1 MSPPPRVELSPV
13 ESALLHLAS
22 APEGASP
29 VVQAACIALPEP
41 ALTSPLARAVFHLE
55 RNQLNGRLE
64 AGVRLSASVVDDEDQ
79 AKQEDLLALAV
90 SALHAYAQV
99 NWTGPSLPLAPLA
112 LFDPDQVK
120 RLDPPATEQELNDLA
135 IDQLALGG
143 EPVYHLSKQTPF
155 LYLALQLLGLVP
167 SPFASSASSSS
178 TASTSTS
185 SVAASNA
192 PHGPQWATRLPSLAT
207 WRLRAGIMWLKILDE
222 PVPLPAYIASS
233 AAALRLA
240 LPHGADRATTT
251 LSLSLLAT
259 LLSRASPHSRAQ
271 KEASDLAQQ
280 AADEVKLEWEL
291 TGRMGKRT
299 KWQVDEKTQLVVL
312 ARDETSAATAAARA
326 HKGAGAAEA
335 AASGDEA
342 DKRVVPEVLNLND
355 DTLLE
360 KTAFTAAP
368 TAAAGEAAPAP
379 AAAAG
384 GDADSPAL
392 SSLDPSEQPS
402 ISPFSQAVLLSLSL
416 ATLPAPTAL
425 MHLSADVLSTSQ
437 ISAFV
442 ARVLDDPQNWSVH
455 SMALLLRCRGEAGR
469 SRTVER
475 GVLQMQALVD
485 QLKDGSPTEISAISS
500 AVKDADVAAARERLA
515 QFHAL
520 NLPPA
525 WEMERELAV
534 RYTSLGVVKSA
545 LDIFTRLEM
554 WDEVARCWMTLERP
568 DRGVQ
573 VIRDLL
579 EGAKSESDA
588 VMHDRKGAG
597 ARTFRGGEKREAKLW
612 CTLGELERKPEHYE
626 RAWEV
631 SGRTSSR
638 AQRSLGAVYFTA
650 GEYDKVK
657 VALRLALGINPL
669 FPRTWF
675 LLGCAEMR
683 LEDWAGAQDAF
694 GRCVGLDGE
703 DSESWSNLA
712 SCHLRRGELEGDA
725 REVAAGGAA
734 DWDEE
739 LDEAPTVPDVVAAD
753 PSAPA
758 AVVASG
764 EDDDAAPVV
773 TLPFSRKRAAFQCL
787 RQAIK
792 YSYDSWRL
800 WYNYMVVSMDVGEL
814 SEACRALERMVRMR
828 IDKDGENAVDLEV
841 LEKLVDAVT
850 RGHDDDGSTATSA
863 DGAAQVSVN
872 PNFGKGLYRPVAH
885 LVETTILPR
894 INDSPRIFRAH
905 ARLALWQGDYAAAL
919 DAHLKAYRAGVVT
932 DSTVEHDRARFVD
945 AAEQVDT
952 LVSMLE
958 NYGDKERKD
967 GSGLVAPDWK
977 FQARSLVR
985 TFLGRTR
992 SAFED
997 EPEYERLKEL
1007 VKELR

>member
-1 MSPPPRVELSPV
+1 MSPSPRVELSPV

-29 VVQAACIALPEP
+29 VVQAACSALPEP
-41 ALTSPLARAVFHLE
+41 ALTSPLAHAVFHLE
-55 RNQLNGRLE
+55 RNQLSGRLE
-64 AGVRLSASVVDDEDQ
+64 AGVRLSGDVGGEDDQ

-120 RLDPPATEQELNDLA
+120 QLEPPATEQELNDLA

-167 SPFASSASSSS
+167 SPFAPSSSSS
-178 TASTSTS
+178 TASTSS
-185 SVAASNA
+185 SVANSNE

-326 HKGAGAAEA
+326 SESGKAEA
-335 AASGDEA
+335 AGEGEA

-360 KTAFTAAP
+360 KTAFT
-368 TAAAGEAAPAP
+368 ESAP
-379 AAAAG
+379 AAAAAE
-384 GDADSPAL
+384 GDAVGQSAL

-425 MHLSADVLSTSQ
+425 MHLSADVLSSSQ
-437 ISAFV
+437 ISSFV

-485 QLKDGSPTEISAISS
+485 QLKDGSPTEVSAISS
-500 AVKDADVAAARERLA
+500 AVKDVDVAAARERLA

-631 SGRTSSR
+631 SGHTSSR

-650 GEYDKVK
+650 GEYEKVK

-694 GRCVGLDGE
+694 GRCIGLDGE

-712 SCHLRRGELEGDA
+712 SCHLRRGELEGDT

-734 DWDEE
+734 EWDEE

-753 PSAPA
+753 PSAPV
-758 AVVASG
+758 AVVAPG
-764 EDDDAAPVV
+764 EEDDAAPVV

-800 WYNYMVVSMDVGEL
+800 WYNYMVVAMDVGEL

-850 RGHDDDGSTATSA
+850 RGHDDDGTTASSA
-863 DGAAQVSVN
+863 NGGGEVSVN

-932 DSTVEHDRARFVD
+932 DSTVEHDRAKFVD
-945 AAEQVDT
+945 AAEQVDSI
-952 LVSMLE
+952 VSMLE